1 MASQNFRNQLIALMD
16 KHEVELCVHEFNVG
30 QQIELTV
37 YRIIKKDEDRELP
50 IPEAVL
56 MELSPLVCK
65 EYFPEAVISNP
76 FKISP
81 TGLTNVEMINRQRA
95 WNSHCKLS
103 TIGT

>member
-30 QQIELTV
+30 QLELIV
-37 YRIIKKDEDRELP
+37 YRIIEKEEDRELP

-56 MELSPLVCK
+56 MELAPLIHK
-65 EYFPEAVISNP
+65 EYFSDAVISNP
-76 FKISP
+76 FKVSP
-81 TGLTNVEMINRQRA
+81 TGLTNAEMIKCQHA
-95 WNSHCKLS
+95 WNSHCELS